1 MVSGLDSGSS
11 HPGHCVVFLGKTL
24 TAEEMRLSQFG
35 SQVRFGAANNVK
47 FGRVR
52 RTMGRWSDS

>member
-11 HPGHCVVFLGKTL
+11 CPGHCVVFLGETL
-24 TAEEMRLSQFG
+24 TAEERRLS

-52 RTMGRWSDS
+52 RTMGRWSGS